1 MIWFPNSQILG
12 SHGPRKFMQSP
23 ILWLITED
31 YAALELL
38 QGHDFTDKCDF
49 EANERPTM
57 NEVIAQLQHDLALQ
71 EEAGSNT
78 SGDYNLLSVTFDPPR
93 RRDRINEKMR
103 FDVGELSE
111 ESLDDWEGL
120 DALAAHIANLLS
132 TEPADGK
139 IVRSPHGV
147 MHGKSS
153 LVYYDEKGEDGLFAG
168 LSKYHSLVIEKES
181 FPHEELEVTA

>member
-1 MIWFPNSQILG
+1 M
-12 SHGPRKFMQSP
+12 
-23 ILWLITED
+23 
-31 YAALELL
+31 
-38 QGHDFTDKCDF
+38 
-49 EANERPTM
+49 
-57 NEVIAQLQHDLALQ
+57 
-71 EEAGSNT
+71 
-78 SGDYNLLSVTFDPPR
+78 
-93 RRDRINEKMR
+93 
-103 FDVGELSE
+103 GELSE

-168 LSKYHSLVIEKES
+168 LSNW
-181 FPHEELEVTA
+181 